1 MNKKN
6 KKENVKKVITLLI
19 NLVISVCVYKLI
31 LLLGDKINVMFYYI
45 GVTAF
50 VCTIAVLFCIYYAK
64 NGYTFSNTKITAE
77 DLPSELSEDEKNEF
91 INSLKKKKESA
102 SKLLLVILPM
112 ILTVIFNYIEMIATG
127 YFAQ

>member
-112 ILTVIFNYIEMIATG
+112 ILTVFFNYIEMIATG